1 MQDITHCTNCEST
14 NFKHL
19 FSGRDRLHSQDG
31 EFSLI
36 ECRDC
41 GLVHLTPQPGI
52 KEIQQYYPED
62 YISFPK
68 AIEDETS
75 WFRRLDRRYGLHR
88 RCREVIFR
96 AGSPGRLLD
105 VGCATGIFLNGMR
118 QRGWEVNGVEPSH
131 FAAEYGRKRFKL
143 NIFEGY
149 LNETNFQEEFFNV
162 VTLWD
167 VLEHVPDPHNLLSE
181 IARILKP
188 GGLLVISLPNPCSWE
203 TRIFKEYWAGWDIPR
218 HFHIFPV
225 ATLGQLVNKTGLDL
239 NEVTS
244 FTGRHG
250 VLVLNTQFWL
260 GDLQISNRIKRM
272 ITAIVKSLPVRLLTY
287 PIYTISEC
295 MNKSSI
301 MVVFIQKPFQ

>member
-14 NFKHL
+14 NFNLL

-36 ECRDC
+36 KCQDC
-41 GLVHLTPQPGI
+41 GLVHLTPQPGR

-88 RCREVIFR
+88 RCREVILR

-105 VGCATGIFLNGMR
+105 VGCATGIFLNGMK
-118 QRGWEVNGVEPSH
+118 QRGWEVYGVEPSH
-131 FAAEYGRKRFKL
+131 YAAEYGRKRFKL

-149 LNETNFQEEFFNV
+149 LNEINFQEEFFNV

-203 TRIFKEYWAGWDIPR
+203 TGIFKEYWAGWDIPR

-225 ATLGQLVNKTGLDL
+225 ATLRQLVNKTGLGL
-239 NEVTS
+239 NEVKS

-260 GDLQISNRIKRM
+260 DDLQISNKIKRM
-272 ITAIVKSLPVRLLTY
+272 ITAIVKSLPVRLLSY
-287 PIYTISEC
+287 PIYTISER

-301 MVVFIQKPFQ
+301 MVVFVQKPFH